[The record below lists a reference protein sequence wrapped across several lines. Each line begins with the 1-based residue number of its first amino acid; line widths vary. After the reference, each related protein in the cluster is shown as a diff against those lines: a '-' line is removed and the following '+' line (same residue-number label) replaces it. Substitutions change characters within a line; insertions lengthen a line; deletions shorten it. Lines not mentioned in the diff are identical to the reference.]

1 MPNKHN
7 AARRHHIPKMRFKV
21 TTWAAY
27 EAGLRRRGSLTLWVS
42 DEAMAAWRAAPRMTP
57 GGQARYS
64 HTAIETALMVR
75 LVFHQPLRQ
84 TEGLLGSLLELLGV
98 DLPVPDHTTI
108 SRRAARLTPVLASA
122 LPDGPVTLVIDST
135 GLKVYGAGEW
145 HRDKHGVRG
154 RRTWRKLHLAVDAAS
169 NTIVAAT
176 LTTTSAG
183 DASQLGPLLEQT
195 SGPINTVLADGAYDG
210 DPSYQTIAARDAGA
224 RVVIPP
230 RATAVLSASAT
241 TDPSQRDRHIQIIAE
256 QGRLAWQ
263 RQTAYGERAKAET
276 AMARYKRIL
285 GDQLRAR
292 TLPGQQAEA
301 AIGITI
307 LNCMIDQA
315 RPNSVRSA

>member
-7 AARRHHIPKMRFKV
+7 DARRHHIPKMRFQV
-21 TTWAAY
+21 TNWAAY

-42 DEAMAAWRAAPRMTP
+42 DAAIAAWRAAPRRTP

-64 HTAIETALMVR
+64 DSAIDTAVMLR

-84 TEGLLGSLLELLGV
+84 TEGLLGSLLDLMGI

-108 SRRAARLTPVLASA
+108 SRRAARRTLALSTA
-122 LPDGPVTLVIDST
+122 LPAGPITLVIDST

-145 HRDKHGVRG
+145 HRDKHDVRG
-154 RRTWRKLHLAVDAAS
+154 RRTWRKLHLAVDAPS

-176 LTTTSAG
+176 LTTTDDG
-183 DASQLGPLLEQT
+183 DASQVGPLLDQT
-195 SGPINTVLADGAYDG
+195 TGPIDTVMADGAYDG
-210 DPSYQTIAARDAGA
+210 DPSYQTIAERDAGA
-224 RVVIPP
+224 TVIIPP
-230 RATAVLSASAT
+230 RATAVPGPTAAT
-241 TDPSQRDRHIQIIAE
+241 EPTQRDRHIQSIAE
-256 QGRLAWQ
+256 YGRLGWQ
-263 RQTAYGERAKAET
+263 RQTDYGKRSKAET

-285 GDQLRAR
+285 GDHLHAR

-301 AIGITI
+301 AIGVTI
-307 LNCMIDQA
+307 LKRMIDQA